1 MLKYVGL
8 TRIFWLIIMKT
19 EKTKSLESNQGGRKV
34 QRNKTKH
41 FEQLKKVLIISI
53 ALILM
58 SFTAIMAAENDAD
71 CVIPTDEQYLELRA
85 VSVKEVA
92 GQNKQV
98 IMELW
103 GNNVEFKRI

>member
-1 MLKYVGL
+1 M
-8 TRIFWLIIMKT
+8 
-19 EKTKSLESNQGGRKV
+19 
-34 QRNKTKH
+34 QRNKNKH
-41 FEQLKKVLIISI
+41 FEQLKKVLIIGI
-53 ALILM
+53 VLILA
-58 SFTAIMAAENDAD
+58 SFTVIMAAENDEN

-85 VSVKEVA
+85 VSVTDVP